1 MMTDS
6 RRSST
11 ILPALLLVCVAAA
24 CGSASGTSERDA
36 VDETR
41 VVFVDDF
48 DGGFETM
55 AGVTATW
62 SGAVSLVDVQGYRRV
77 GFSKRM
83 LHNDSR
89 GDPAEATV
97 LTLRGLPEHD
107 AVSIDLH
114 LAIIESWDGSCGPL
128 RTKAGGAPDSDH
140 CPDYFEVSVDGEPV
154 FDETFF
160 FLSATAQ
167 SHVET
172 SETLLS
178 RFVELGFGP
187 ERDLAYRFGE
197 DGPLWRI
204 PHRGDSITISFR
216 ARGAGWQGGRD
227 ESWGIDNVRVLIHCR
242 CNGDE
247 GGSEQ

>member
-1 MMTDS
+1 MMADS
-6 RRSST
+6 TLSGT
-11 ILPALLLVCVAAA
+11 IVPVLVLAWAAA
-24 CGSASGTSERDA
+24 GCDPAGATSKRDA
-36 VDETR
+36 TDETR

-55 AGVTATW
+55 AGVTASW
-62 SGAVSLVDVQGYRRV
+62 SGAVSFSEVEGYRRV

-89 GDPAEATV
+89 GDPADATV

-114 LAIIESWDGSCGPL
+114 LAVIESWDGSCGPL

-140 CPDYFEVSVDGEPV
+140 CPDRFEVTVDGEPV

-172 SETLLS
+172 SQTLLS
-178 RFVELGFGP
+178 RFVNLGFGP
-187 ERDLAYRFGE
+187 EEDLAYRFGE

-204 PHRGDSITISFR
+204 PHRGDSLTISFR
-216 ARGAGWQGGRD
+216 ARGAGWQGGHD

-242 CNGDE
+242 CNGD
-247 GGSEQ
+247 GGPSEP